1 MLGGMLDDIDLPMF
15 EPTAEQREYRVR
27 RKEYRAAEKAL
38 PHPLDNETIFLIQFA
53 CRAMV
58 LVALLILYVTP
69 AFFVVLGYTNKQD
82 GLFLGGLF
90 GLVLAFFAHVK
101 MYNKS
106 RTWHPLLAYLEAG
119 EDGEA
124 SGDTN
129 GEKNAG
135 E

>member
-38 PHPLDNETIFLIQFA
+38 PHSLDNETIFLIQFA
-53 CRAMV
+53 CRAVV
-58 LVALLILYVTP
+58 LVALLILYLP
-69 AFFVVLGYTNKQD
+69 CAYFAVLGFVGEHAGIMFA
-82 GLFLGGLF
+82 GLL
-90 GLVLAFFAHVK
+90 GLVLVFWAHVK

-119 EDGEA
+119 GDGEA

-129 GEKNAG
+129 AG